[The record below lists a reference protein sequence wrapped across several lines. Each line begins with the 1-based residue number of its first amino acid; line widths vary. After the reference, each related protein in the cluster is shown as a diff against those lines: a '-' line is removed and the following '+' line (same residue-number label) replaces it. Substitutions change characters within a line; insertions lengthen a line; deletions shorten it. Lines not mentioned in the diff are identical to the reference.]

1 MPSFQ
6 EVLNAAIED
15 VTLHG
20 YDTVERVQKWKRELE
35 LAAHESLIS
44 SISMEQK
51 LRDGLALIYQ
61 KMIDKGGIAKYH
73 PGVDRFTIEKIK
85 PQLRSELDRRIM
97 ASANLI
103 KLNREQAIAKTLQ
116 RFEGW
121 STSIPPGGV
130 SAEKRN
136 EVKANT
142 RKALKQLPFEER
154 RCLTDQSHKL
164 ISAINDIV
172 ASESGAIAGAWVSHW
187 RQAGYQ
193 FRPDHK
199 ERDGKV
205 YLIRDSWAD
214 KAGLVKPGKN
224 GYIDDITAPG
234 QEISC
239 RCYYRYIYAIS
250 ALPPEMLTAAGKAKL
265 AEVRQKIQAMKTARS
280 DSVDLPGPVD
290 HAMMREAAA
299 VDRLNFLRGLKRIR
313 VVPDKDQW
321 HGETDKGVITLEA
334 KVEDLAPL
342 EQLHIFMHEVGHI
355 GQDTAPA
362 VYKAFQRRHGPR
374 LADFVAMANPVHLQ
388 DFERT
393 GEVDSGLCPEVF
405 AESYARFCLGLDLP
419 SDLAEFW
426 RGQVTGLETQ
436 VDANY
441 TSWWPNKITRCQRC
455 SMFEAGIDPRHNH
468 CSAVQGDIAMH
479 GHCRLFEIGTAR
491 ADDAG
496 EDRPPAVGYEAL
508 RRQMERLKQELTGSK

>member
-6 EVLNAAIED
+6 EVLNAAISDIAEYGFD
-15 VTLHG
+15 SI
-20 YDTVERVQKWKRELE
+20 ERIDGWKRKLE
-35 LAAHESLIS
+35 HAANESLMS

-51 LRDGLALIYQ
+51 LRDGLAKVYRQ
-61 KMIDKGGIAKYH
+61 AIDKGGIFKHH
-73 PGVDRFTIEKIK
+73 PGVERFTIERIK

-97 ASANLI
+97 ASASLI
-103 KLNREQAIAKTLQ
+103 KINRQQAIAKTLQ

-121 STSIPPGGV
+121 STSIPAGGV
-130 SAEKRN
+130 SAEKRS

-154 RCLTDQSHKL
+154 RVLIDQSSKL
-164 ISAINDIV
+164 ISAINDMV

-187 RQAGYQ
+187 RRAGYQ

-224 GYIDDITAPG
+224 GYVDDITAPA
-234 QEISC
+234 QEVYC
-239 RCYYRYIYAIS
+239 QCYYRYLYAIS
-250 ALPPEMLTAAGKAKL
+250 ALPDDMLTVKGKAKL

-299 VDRLNFLRGLKRIR
+299 ADRLDFLRGLKRIR
-313 VVPDKDQW
+313 VIPDKDQW

-334 KVEDLAPL
+334 KVEDMAPL
-342 EQLHIFMHEVGHI
+342 EQLHIFMHEVGHV
-355 GQDTAPA
+355 GQDVAPA
-362 VYKAFQRRHGPR
+362 VYKAFLRAHGAR
-374 LADFVAMANPVHLQ
+374 LADFVAIANPTHLE

-393 GEVDSGLCPEVF
+393 GEVDSGLGPEVF
-405 AESYARFCLGLDLP
+405 AESYARFCLGLELP
-419 SDLAEFW
+419 ADLAAFW
-426 RGQVTGLETQ
+426 RGQVIGLETQ
-436 VDANY
+436 EAAGY
-441 TSWWPNKITRCQRC
+441 ASWWPNRITRCGRC
-455 SMFEAGIDPRHNH
+455 SMFEAGVDPRHNR
-468 CSAVQGDIAMH
+468 CSAVQGDISLQ
-479 GHCRLFEIGTAR
+479 GHCRLFELRTAPR
-491 ADDAG
+491 ADAA
-496 EDRPPAVGYEAL
+496 PAVGYEAM
-508 RRQMERLKQELTGSK
+508 RRQVERMRAELAKSK